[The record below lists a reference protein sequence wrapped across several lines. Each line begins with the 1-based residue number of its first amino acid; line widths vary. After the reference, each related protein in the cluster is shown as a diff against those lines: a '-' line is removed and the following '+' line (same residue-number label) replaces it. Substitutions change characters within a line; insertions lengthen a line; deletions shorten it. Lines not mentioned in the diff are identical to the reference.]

1 MKKTILIKTSTSNKN
16 LWSKFINA
24 NRWQNGIVELVID
37 FSQCS
42 FIEPFHVVQMACLIE
57 EYHLQNVVITFV
69 KSETLALTEYLTNI
83 QFFNYWEEGFNKSH
97 YLQSSQM
104 TNLCVWKLHRTMLTP
119 YVTFAQR
126 YFENNFR
133 SEKGAQLIDF
143 QPLYITLS
151 ELFNN
156 IIDHSASPV
165 SGFTTCQFYPKS
177 SKLKIAVCDF
187 GIGIP
192 TLINQFL
199 THQNAQNI
207 SSVEALRKAFEKS
220 FSTKSSPRNKGFG
233 LNTLNT
239 IIKNSNGMLRIIS
252 NDVMMLINPSGQE
265 RIYQIE
271 HNFQGTLFEIILD
284 TTTFDVKDNELA
296 EEEF

>member
-1 MKKTILIKTSTSNKN
+1 MKKNILIKTSTSNKN
-16 LWSKFINA
+16 LWSKFINT
-24 NRWQNGIVELVID
+24 NRWQNDISELVID

-57 EYHLQNVVITFV
+57 EYHVKNVAITFIE
-69 KSETLALTEYLTNI
+69 SETLALNEYLTNI
-83 QFFNYWEEGFNKSH
+83 QFFNYWQEGFNRSNYH
-97 YLQSSQM
+97 QSSRM
-104 TNLCVWKLHRTMLTP
+104 TNLCVWKLQRNMLTP

-126 YFENNFR
+126 YFENNFL
-133 SEKGAQLIDF
+133 SEKDAQSIDF

-165 SGFTTCQFYPKS
+165 SGFTTCQFYPQNHR
-177 SKLKIAVCDF
+177 LKIAVCDF

-192 TLINQFL
+192 TLINRFL
-199 THQNAQNI
+199 IEQGQQNI
-207 SSVEALRKAFEKS
+207 SSISALKKAFENS

-233 LNTLNT
+233 LNTLKT

-252 NDVMMLINPSGQE
+252 NDVMMLMNSNTDE
-265 RIYQIE
+265 QIFTIK

-284 TTTFDVKDNELA
+284 TTTFDQQEDNLFD
-296 EEEF
+296 EEF